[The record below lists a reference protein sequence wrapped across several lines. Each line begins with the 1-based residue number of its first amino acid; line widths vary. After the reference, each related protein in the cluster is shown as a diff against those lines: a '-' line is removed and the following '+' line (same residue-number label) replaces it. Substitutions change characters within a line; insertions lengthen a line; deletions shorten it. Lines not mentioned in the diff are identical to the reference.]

1 MHMDHAESLKK
12 RNYRRSERKGLR
24 DALHLNIGVCE
35 EGIILTKNFEKKTK
49 NSSLAVFMGA
59 KLADSPY
66 KTMQIRFNNLHF
78 FQELFIFNYFIYLIL
93 IQG

>member
-1 MHMDHAESLKK
+1 MHMNHTESLKK
-12 RNYRRSERKGLR
+12 RTYRRSERKGLR

-35 EGIILTKNFEKKTK
+35 EGIILTKNFVKTK

-66 KTMQIRFNNLHF
+66 KTMQKRFNNLHF
-78 FQELFIFNYFIYLIL
+78 FSGIIYF
-93 IQG
+93 